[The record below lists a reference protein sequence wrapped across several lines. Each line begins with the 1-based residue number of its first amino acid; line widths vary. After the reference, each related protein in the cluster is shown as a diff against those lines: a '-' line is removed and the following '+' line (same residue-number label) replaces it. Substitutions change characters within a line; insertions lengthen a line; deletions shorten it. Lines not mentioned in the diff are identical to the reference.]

1 MGSLSVFSVI
11 NTASFSF
18 GAILVCLTCLVYLA
32 LRGRFEKSQTKL
44 VLVIVIILIV
54 NSVSSMVAEVLKHH
68 MLTSD
73 VAAVSVYVANYVYFV
88 FHTMLAPMVCVYF
101 LTVCGIPLNQ
111 AYEAYPKSIV

>member
-18 GAILVCLTCLVYLA
+18 GASLVCLTCLVYLA

-44 VLVIVIILIV
+44 VLAIVVILIV

-68 MLTSD
+68 MLTNIIRRIWQSLRYCLN
-73 VAAVSVYVANYVYFV
+73 VIFIHNN
-88 FHTMLAPMVCVYF
+88 
-101 LTVCGIPLNQ
+101 TVGINSLG
-111 AYEAYPKSIV
+111 A